1 MANKL
6 GSGLPYFSN
15 VNLKR
20 SALFVEIL
28 DSNLVPKGMKIFYS
42 RHKITASH
50 CTNNLVEKLA
60 RSSSKYS
67 IPSELLQSVRLQN
80 VLAFRQVRVTQQFQI

>member
-1 MANKL
+1 MANEL
-6 GSGLPYFSN
+6 GTGLPYFSN

-50 CTNNLVEKLA
+50 CTE
-60 RSSSKYS
+60 
-67 IPSELLQSVRLQN
+67 
-80 VLAFRQVRVTQQFQI
+80 